1 MYRGKWERG
10 SRTAPSSEKEPEKS
24 KKSSGILG
32 KLLVPLIFL
41 IGLGILLYPTLS
53 DRYYTWQYEREVAQ
67 WEANRETKDYSSL
80 WSAAESYNRGL
91 AERQNLKVSVSE
103 EEQAEI
109 STLLNPLG
117 NGMMGYIDIEKIDVH
132 LPVYQGTDETQ
143 LQSGAGWW
151 IGTSLPTGGESTHPV
166 ITAHTGLVK
175 AKLFTD
181 IDQLVEG
188 DTFTLTILDR
198 VMTYQVDQILVTE
211 PENFDPLAIVP
222 GEDYV
227 TLYTCTPY
235 GVNTHRL
242 LVRGHR
248 FEAQTEVPEETDNN
262 LTMWFVLAVLMIALL
277 ALFTLYRSKTRYH
290 GKHEQRKNRS

>member
-10 SRTAPSSEKEPEKS
+10 SQTAPSSENEPERR
-24 KKSSGILG
+24 SSGMLS
-32 KLLVPLIFL
+32 KLLFLLIFL
-41 IGLGILLYPTLS
+41 VGLGILLYPTLS

-67 WEANRETKDYSSL
+67 WEASRETKDYSPL
-80 WSAAESYNRGL
+80 WSAAESYNREL

-103 EEQAEI
+103 EERAEI

-117 NGMMGYIDIEKIDVH
+117 NGMMGYIDIEKINVH

-151 IGTSLPTGGESTHPV
+151 IGTSLPTGGGSTHSV

-181 IDQLVEG
+181 LDQLVEG

-211 PENFDPLAIVP
+211 PEDFDPLVIVP

-248 FEAQTEVPEETDNN
+248 FEAQTEVPEATNNN
-262 LTMWFVLAVLMIALL
+262 LTMWFVLAVLLIAFLV
-277 ALFTLYRSKTRYH
+277 FFVVYRSKTGYH
-290 GKHEQRKNRS
+290 GKHEQRKNRR